1 MVNNVRSVLIVL
13 IFIRVYEIPEFLYV
27 PIFILAAVLIWLIG
41 FWLDKKKF
49 YYDIDN
55 SVYQR
60 GKLGETLE
68 TIKNHLNE
76 QDSHTLRQ

>member
-27 PIFILAAVLIWLIG
+27 PIFIVSAVLIWLIG

-55 SVYQR
+55 SVYER
-60 GKLGETLE
+60 SKMGETLE
-68 TIKNHLNE
+68 LIKKQSSIHE
-76 QDSHTLRQ
+76 